1 VPVELSSREFWG
13 LVHGMVLG
21 AFFLVAFAGGLA
33 ELYGLRTRWNTEE
46 GIVGRVRRLT
56 VGYWVMAV
64 AAWAT
69 VVTGTW
75 IVYPW
80 YREKLAGD
88 DLAGCAGLEIP
99 SPGTCSPRDF
109 LLSNVSGDTESW
121 HEFGMEWKEHIAWIA
136 PMLATSAAIIIAVYR
151 RRLADAPRIR
161 RIAIWTFV
169 LAFATAAVAGI
180 LGALITKVAPVK

>member
-1 VPVELSSREFWG
+1 
-13 LVHGMVLG
+13 M
-21 AFFLVAFAGGLA
+21 
-33 ELYGLRTRWNTEE
+33 
-46 GIVGRVRRLT
+46 
-56 VGYWVMAV
+56 
-64 AAWAT
+64 
-69 VVTGTW
+69 
-75 IVYPW
+75 
-80 YREKLAGD
+80 
-88 DLAGCAGLEIP
+88 
-99 SPGTCSPRDF
+99 
-109 LLSNVSGDTESW
+109 SGDTESW

>member
-1 VPVELSSREFWG
+1 VPRAAGHVKRGGRSFDPKTPSERGAGSSARC
-13 LVHGMVLG
+13 
-21 AFFLVAFAGGLA
+21 
-33 ELYGLRTRWNTEE
+33 RD
-46 GIVGRVRRLT
+46 RR
-56 VGYWVMAV
+56 AI

-75 IVYPW
+75 VVYPW

-88 DLAGCAGLEIP
+88 DLSGCASLEIP
-99 SPGTCSPRDF
+99 SPDKCSPRDF
-109 LLSNVSGDTESW
+109 LLSNVSGDTDNW
-121 HEFGMEWKEHIAWIA
+121 HEFGMEWKEHVAWIA
-136 PMLATSAAIIIAVYR
+136 PMLATSAAIIIAVYG

-161 RIAIWTFV
+161 QIAIWTFV

>member
-1 VPVELSSREFWG
+1 MELSNREFWG
-13 LVHGMVLG
+13 LIHGLVLG
-21 AFFLVAFAGGLA
+21 SFFLLAFAGGLA
-33 ELYGLRTRWNTEE
+33 ELYGLRRRWNTDE
-46 GIVGRVRRLT
+46 GITTRVRRLT
-56 VGYWVMAV
+56 VGYWVMAG

-88 DLAGCAGLEIP
+88 DLAAGCAGLQLPE
-99 SPGTCSPRDF
+99 PGKCSPRDF

-121 HEFGMEWKEHIAWIA
+121 HTFAFEWKEHVAWIA
-136 PMLATSAAIIIAVYR
+136 PMLATSAAVIIAVYG
-151 RRLADAPRIR
+151 RRLADAPRVR
-161 RIAIWTFV
+161 RVAVSMFI

-180 LGALITKVAPVK
+180 LGALVTKIAPVK

>member
-1 VPVELSSREFWG
+1 MELTNREFWG

-21 AFFLVAFAGGLA
+21 AFFLLAFGGGLA
-33 ELYGLRTRWNTEE
+33 ELYGLRTRWNTDE
-46 GIVGRVRRLT
+46 GIVSRVRRLT
-56 VGYWVMAV
+56 VGYWVMAI

-69 VVTGTW
+69 VITGTW

-99 SPGTCSPRDF
+99 SPDKCSPRDF

-136 PMLATSAAIIIAVYR
+136 PMLATAAAFLVLYYGADLVRNRMLRRLTIVLFVGAFAVAAI
-151 RRLADAPRIR
+151 
-161 RIAIWTFV
+161 
-169 LAFATAAVAGI
+169 AG
-180 LGALITKVAPVK
+180 LFGALITKAAPVR

>member
-1 VPVELSSREFWG
+1 MELSSREFWG